1 MPKAIPIHKLAEPGK
16 PLRASAP
23 VLLVRLQEMLDWTDA
38 IRDPKRVVELH
49 EMRIA
54 AKRLRYTLE
63 IFAPTLGQRARKMLK
78 VVEEIQ
84 ERLGAI
90 HDCDALF
97 PVLRKTMEQE
107 MDVEKKTVLLDG
119 PPPFLAAEGI
129 VALMTRMRT
138 ERARLYD
145 EFLAYWDSLPPDA
158 FAQDLARLVSEG
170 DTILASDE

>member
-1 MPKAIPIHKLAEPGK
+1 MPKAIPIYKLTEPDK

-23 VLLVRLQEMLDWTDA
+23 VILVRLQELLDWSDA
-38 IRDPKRVVELH
+38 IRDPRSVLELH

-63 IFAPTLGQRARKMLK
+63 IFAPTLDPRGRKLLK

-97 PVLRKTMEQE
+97 PVLRTTMEKE
-107 MDVEKKTVLLDG
+107 MDIEKKTVLLDG

-138 ERARLYD
+138 ERNRLYD
-145 EFLAYWDSLPPDA
+145 EFLAFWDALPPEE
-158 FAQDLARLVSEG
+158 FAHELAELVSEG
-170 DTILASDE
+170 DTILVADA